1 MSQPGRRDDG
11 EAQKEAWP
19 VPSSMK
25 NTILIERNKF
35 LKKGRRSVPPPHG
48 TGNTAPKVKCG

>member
-25 NTILIERNKF
+25 NTGLMERNKF
-35 LKKGRRSVPPPHG
+35 LKKGGRSVPPPHE
-48 TGNTAPKVKCG
+48 TGNTAPKLKRS